1 MSNLLNGPLWSIAL
15 TFLFF
20 YIGMALQKKAK
31 TPLVNGYFISV
42 TAIIVFLLL
51 GGISF
56 ESYNV
61 GGKYLTF
68 VMGPA
73 TVALAIPLYRQI
85 EEIKKYGK
93 VILIATLVGAVS
105 GVLTTMGIAFLL
117 GADEVVIRSLAPKS
131 VTTPIAVGVAENAG
145 GLPSLA
151 AAAVVATG
159 ILGALIGPEVL
170 KLFKVEDK
178 MAKGLAIGSSSHAL
192 GTTRAFQ
199 EGEVEGA
206 FSGMSIG
213 LTGLFTAI
221 LVPVIIKIFFN

>member
-31 TPLVNGYFISV
+31 IPLVNGYFISV

>member
-131 VTTPIAVGVAENAG
+131 VTNPIAVGVAENAG

-178 MAKGLAIGSSSHAL
+178 MAKGLAIGSSSHVL

-206 FSGMSIG
+206 FSGMSIV